1 MAVRALKPRRCLAV
15 DVETHGDGLNE
26 SEPDFATQER
36 ETERVACA
44 ANHIAGKPCLKC
56 LLDQPERKGG
66 ARGEKSPAGAT
77 HQLPRRLTKQT
88 RQRGSSRAHS
98 QLTSVRADADSCASS
113 PFGDL
118 SVSVTDNFRPTV
130 LQI

>member
-44 ANHIAGKPCLKC
+44 ANHIAGKACLKC

-77 HQLPRRLTKQT
+77 HEPTNHAT
-88 RQRGSSRAHS
+88 NYPEGSPNKPASAALRARIH
-98 QLTSVRADADSCASS
+98 
-113 PFGDL
+113 
-118 SVSVTDNFRPTV
+118 N
-130 LQI
+130 